1 MPNVVDPHLPPDYVP
16 SEKEKYMNPQ
26 MLAYFKQRLLDWRGE
41 LLRESEMTLDSMRA
55 EGGIHEADLTDRA
68 SAEIDHGLELRTRD
82 RYRKLINKIEQAIER
97 VDRGEYGFC
106 EETGE
111 PIGVKRLLAR
121 PNATLSIEAQERH
134 ERAEKVKRD
143 D

>member
-1 MPNVVDPHLPPDYVP
+1 MPNIVDPHLSPDYVP
-16 SEKEKYMNPQ
+16 SEKEEYMNPK
-26 MLAYFKQRLLDWRGE
+26 MLAYFRQRLLDWRDE
-41 LLRESEMTLDSMRA
+41 LLAESEHTLDAMRE
-55 EGGIHEADLTDRA
+55 EGGIQEPDITDRA

-82 RYRKLINKIEQAIER
+82 RYRKLINKIEQALEKIEQ
-97 VDRGEYGFC
+97 GEYGYC
-106 EETGE
+106 EETGD

-134 ERAEKVKRD
+134 EREEKVKRD

>member
-1 MPNVVDPHLPPDYVP
+1 MSNTVDPHLPPDYIP
-16 SEKEKYMNPQ
+16 NEKEEYMSPK
-26 MLAYFKQRLLDWRGE
+26 MLAYFRRRLLDWRDE
-41 LLRESEMTLDSMRA
+41 LLAESETTLDGMRE
-55 EGGIHEADLTDRA
+55 EGGIQEPDITDRA
-68 SAEIDHGLELRTRD
+68 TVEIDHGLELRTRD
-82 RYRKLINKIEQAIER
+82 RYRKLINKIEQAMERIEQ
-97 VDRGEYGFC
+97 GEYGFC

-134 ERAEKVKRD
+134 EREEKVKRD

>member
-1 MPNVVDPHLPPDYVP
+1 MTNTVDPHLPPDYIP
-16 SEKEKYMNPQ
+16 SEKEPYMSQ
-26 MLAYFKQRLLDWRGE
+26 KMLAYFRRRLLDWRDE
-41 LLRESEMTLDSMRA
+41 LLAESETTLDGMRE
-55 EGGIHEADLTDRA
+55 EGGIQEPDITDRA
-68 SAEIDHGLELRTRD
+68 TVEIDHGLELRTRD
-82 RYRKLINKIEQAIER
+82 RYRKLINKIEQALERIEQ
-97 VDRGEYGFC
+97 GEYGFC

-134 ERAEKVKRD
+134 EREEKVKRD